1 MDHRACAHAVIIL
14 KSKDG
19 KAWWACRD
27 CETPFAPVTTA
38 QAEVAATNGSAET
51 EYVSIRELTARIPY
65 DEGSIRNMMSQ
76 GIFRRG
82 VHYEK
87 PRGKVVFRW
96 SAIRAW
102 LASRS
107 LKAS

>member
-1 MDHRACAHAVIIL
+1 V
-14 KSKDG
+14 
-19 KAWWACRD
+19 
-27 CETPFAPVTTA
+27 APA
-38 QAEVAATNGSAET
+38 DRPAEAE
-51 EYVSIRELTARIPY
+51 YLSIRELIARIPY

-76 GIFRRG
+76 GIFQRG

-107 LKAS
+107 LRAS